1 MFAIYTPAGRTFS
14 GPLERLRR
22 VEKTSYAESTVRVDQ
37 MGTDPHTLTE
47 NGADGYAISE
57 KAAEQYRTLL
67 PNESQR
73 EPVYHAYQIM
83 SPVVRVLLSEWQLRQ
98 ALEHFDQ
105 FPYQVFPIVDSQH
118 QLIGVLSRREL
129 YEYIISSGIPTA
141 KQTQRIADCFLTSD
155 SKVYSV
161 DPVTDIRRITALLVE
176 KNLDALPVVEDT
188 GRIVGIVSRSDIL
201 RCATA
206 DPPLSLWC

>member
-1 MFAIYTPAGRTFS
+1 
-14 GPLERLRR
+14 
-22 VEKTSYAESTVRVDQ
+22 
-37 MGTDPHTLTE
+37 
-47 NGADGYAISE
+47 
-57 KAAEQYRTLL
+57 
-67 PNESQR
+67 
-73 EPVYHAYQIM
+73 
-83 SPVVRVLLSEWQLRQ
+83 VLLSEWQLRQ